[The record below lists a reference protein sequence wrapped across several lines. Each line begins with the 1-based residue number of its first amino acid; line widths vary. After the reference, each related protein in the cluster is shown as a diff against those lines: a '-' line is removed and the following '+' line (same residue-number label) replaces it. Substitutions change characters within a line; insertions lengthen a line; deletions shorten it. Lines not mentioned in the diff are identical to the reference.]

1 VLTLITWNS
10 TVPISIA
17 TLIELIEDIELILNY
32 TLTMPLIDL
41 FNCTLLIF

>member
-1 VLTLITWNS
+1 MPINIT
-10 TVPISIA
+10 
-17 TLIELIEDIELILNY
+17 TLIELIKDVKPILNY